1 MILGATRVKKSAIAT
16 ISDKNFMLS
25 TKKNSIAIRVRIVSI

>member
-1 MILGATRVKKSAIAT
+1 MILGETRVEKSVIAT
-16 ISDKNFMLS
+16 ISDKKSGLS